1 MKAIVAIAVYILAWA
16 VVSAHGQTDVAGLG
30 YARIEGGGRT
40 FNVVAA
46 GLTRFRSGFS
56 ATVEVGGVRRV
67 LNSNSGTL
75 IGTNVYHPQK
85 SAYGMNTGTLS
96 TIRFVDEQIDLL
108 FRLDQFSE
116 LPVVT
121 LNVGIRNF
129 GTLPVRL
136 VEVAPIAMDET
147 NLPGQPSDD
156 SLLIQVS
163 GSLGAWTLTGLH
175 RMTPVL
181 SLLSEVTAPLEIY
194 EYGGFYRH
202 DGAGFLFG
210 PVGDPVTYVS
220 TRVTQ
225 LANGTTA
232 LTLTADMNGVRVDP
246 DQIRWG
252 QQVGLFMEPPRNA
265 LVRWTEWVARTHGA
279 RLSKGALC
287 GWNSWYSLGSKVTGA
302 DVLKVVGQVSTAGGH
317 LRPDVVEI
325 DRGYEL
331 SLGSPM
337 ETNLK
342 FSEGLSFY
350 AKSIEAIGARP
361 GIKLRL
367 GKDYSSVSD
376 YLDVLRSAVNKG
388 FTYLKLDRCTSGF
401 TPGGSKT
408 LFEVVRENGMR
419 ARKVVG
425 PNTYLLSS
433 DVVPDRA
440 LVGVIDASR
449 TGAQTV
455 REGVRPVM
463 EDVLRSYQFN
473 GRWYAVDNDCYYMA
487 TELKDVSPVVGG
499 WPLARTWIS
508 MVGLSCG
515 AAITSDPWY
524 EERFRAYWRN
534 VEVLTP
540 VAKEQTEVL
549 DLCTSREWSRLVG
562 HVSREWGNWTVAL
575 LWNPAERE
583 QTVRLDFD
591 RIGLDPKRRYAVW
604 SFWDNRFL
612 GVTEGGWTTP
622 FLAPSASQHLS
633 FTELP
638 QSSGKPVL
646 IGSNLHI
653 YCGAAEIKRVTSLDS
668 AMQIELT
675 DAGARDGDLFI
686 YNHIQ
691 PEVKDFVGCT
701 ADQIRAAGENVWRLP
716 LRNRIHGAVQ
726 RVDLSIPLPLT
737 RQSWFWALLSMLAAS
752 LLLAGWRYEA
762 SLRFER
768 LNALEQE
775 RRRIARDIHDDL
787 GTSLTRVSAMA
798 DSGSAVEKDQ
808 ASLRSDLAAIRAMSQ
823 EMTRSMDEI
832 VWAINPQ
839 NDTLESMVNY
849 ISEYAGEFLAP
860 TGLRLRLDMPMQ
872 LPAVSMSA
880 DIRHN
885 LLLAFRE
892 ALNNIVKHA
901 AAREV
906 QVTLKIEPRQLRLAI
921 HDDGRGIHSEPGS
934 LPHGN
939 GLLNM
944 RNRMMQLK
952 GECNISNSPERGT
965 TVEFVLPFK
974 PLKS

>member
-1 MKAIVAIAVYILAWA
+1 
-16 VVSAHGQTDVAGLG
+16 
-30 YARIEGGGRT
+30 
-40 FNVVAA
+40 
-46 GLTRFRSGFS
+46 
-56 ATVEVGGVRRV
+56 
-67 LNSNSGTL
+67 
-75 IGTNVYHPQK
+75 
-85 SAYGMNTGTLS
+85 
-96 TIRFVDEQIDLL
+96 
-108 FRLDQFSE
+108 
-116 LPVVT
+116 
-121 LNVGIRNF
+121 
-129 GTLPVRL
+129 
-136 VEVAPIAMDET
+136 
-147 NLPGQPSDD
+147 
-156 SLLIQVS
+156 
-163 GSLGAWTLTGLH
+163 
-175 RMTPVL
+175 
-181 SLLSEVTAPLEIY
+181 
-194 EYGGFYRH
+194 
-202 DGAGFLFG
+202 
-210 PVGDPVTYVS
+210 
-220 TRVTQ
+220 
-225 LANGTTA
+225 
-232 LTLTADMNGVRVDP
+232 
-246 DQIRWG
+246 
-252 QQVGLFMEPPRNA
+252 
-265 LVRWTEWVARTHGA
+265 
-279 RLSKGALC
+279 
-287 GWNSWYSLGSKVTGA
+287 
-302 DVLKVVGQVSTAGGH
+302 
-317 LRPDVVEI
+317 
-325 DRGYEL
+325 
-331 SLGSPM
+331 
-337 ETNLK
+337 
-342 FSEGLSFY
+342 
-350 AKSIEAIGARP
+350 
-361 GIKLRL
+361 
-367 GKDYSSVSD
+367 
-376 YLDVLRSAVNKG
+376 
-388 FTYLKLDRCTSGF
+388 
-401 TPGGSKT
+401 
-408 LFEVVRENGMR
+408 
-419 ARKVVG
+419 
-425 PNTYLLSS
+425 
-433 DVVPDRA
+433 
-440 LVGVIDASR
+440 
-449 TGAQTV
+449 
-455 REGVRPVM
+455 M

-534 VEVLTP
+534 VEVMTP
-540 VAKEQTEVL
+540 VAKEETEVL

-638 QSSGKPVL
+638 KSSEKPVL

-686 YNHIQ
+686 YSHIQ
-691 PEVKDFVGCT
+691 PEVKNFVGCT
-701 ADQIRAAGENVWRLP
+701 ADRIKAAGENVWRLP
-716 LRNRIHGAVQ
+716 LRNRVHGAVQ
-726 RVDLSIPLPLT
+726 RVELSIPLPLT
-737 RQSWFWALLSMLAAS
+737 RQSWFWTLVAMVAAS
-752 LLLAGWRYEA
+752 LLLAAWRYAA
-762 SLRFER
+762 SLRLER

-798 DSGSAVEKDQ
+798 DRGSAVEKDQ
-808 ASLRSDLAAIRAMSQ
+808 ASLRGDLAAIRALSQ

-849 ISEYAGEFLAP
+849 NSEYAGEFLAP

-885 LLLAFRE
+885 LLLAFKE

-906 QVTLKIEPRQLRLAI
+906 QVTLKMEPRQMRIAI
-921 HDDGRGIHSEPGS
+921 HDDGRGIHSKPGS
-934 LPHGN
+934 LPKGN
-939 GLLNM
+939 GILNM

-952 GECNISNSPERGT
+952 GECNIATSPERGT

-974 PLKS
+974 PVKSLSLK